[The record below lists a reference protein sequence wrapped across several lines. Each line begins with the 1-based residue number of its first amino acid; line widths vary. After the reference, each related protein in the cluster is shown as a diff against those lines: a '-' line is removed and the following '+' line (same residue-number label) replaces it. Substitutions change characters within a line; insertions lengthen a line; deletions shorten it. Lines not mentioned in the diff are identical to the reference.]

1 MSQFTNSIKDVSRN
15 YSKYDKWEQAQADKM
30 AKKEWLVQNL
40 DVPPDKVEL
49 TKERA
54 KTVIRATEIMD
65 NRSENNCENVEQVMG
80 ILSVV
85 PAVGLVFAQMPA
97 SKFLEKQFNKN
108 DKTIKKLKDELNKAT
123 NVEAKKGYS
132 EKNLQCLK

>member
-1 MSQFTNSIKDVSRN
+1 MSQFTNTIKDVSKN
-15 YSKYDKWEQAQADKM
+15 YRKYDKWEQSQADKM
-30 AKKEWLVQNL
+30 AKKEWIVQNL

-108 DKTIKKLKDELNKAT
+108 DKNIKKLKDEL
-123 NVEAKKGYS
+123 
-132 EKNLQCLK
+132 KNE